1 MVNMDLV
8 PEDYRQVI
16 NIRRKVRHFIVA
28 CMMVLCIIGLAKAL
42 FSFLIWRENVK
53 VVALEQQEQVA
64 QQNKSKTEMS
74 RQQKQVIE
82 QQLAALAHL
91 RGQDRLRLFLQ
102 AVDDAYSEGVWFDN
116 LRFMRL
122 SNANTLNPTNEGVN
136 QGISKVPIVNE
147 NLSTLDINHGAE
159 IIGHA
164 INHSALAEFMRK
176 LAAEKSVEN
185 LRLIDTGMRNYTNLQ
200 VVEFNLDLQVNK
212 QKQQELITP

>member
-1 MVNMDLV
+1 
-8 PEDYRQVI
+8 
-16 NIRRKVRHFIVA
+16 
-28 CMMVLCIIGLAKAL
+28 MMVLCIIGLAKAL